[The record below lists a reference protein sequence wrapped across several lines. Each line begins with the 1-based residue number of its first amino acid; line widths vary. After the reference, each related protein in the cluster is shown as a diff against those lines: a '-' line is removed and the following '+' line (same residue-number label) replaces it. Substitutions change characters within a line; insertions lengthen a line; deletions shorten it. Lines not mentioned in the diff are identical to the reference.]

1 MTIGQASGT
10 NKIPVNL
17 PGSGINLQDGKHNLF
32 AVLELTVGAMTRF
45 SLTNLI
51 TKAVIGV
58 EKITWSGVTPSED
71 PFGDDNFLEN
81 AAAQFP
87 EAGLPGSLIFP
98 ESNSPTNKP
107 NHGVFAPRTK
117 VEARAVLTIPVPAGM
132 TAKLQARVLDP
143 DHFGTGDFDPNKTN
157 NGNDNVKGRI
167 KVVEVSKPLG
177 MSHENFEFLFASE
190 AIMAS
195 EHLEITEPQ
204 PGNNWNFGV
213 HDEKIVTDQFHISPA
228 DGISITRKY
237 PGKSL
242 IDIAETNKSTI
253 LTAARTLWVEM
264 DTMDAP
270 STAPGMVDDEKLEKK
285 PLDISLLTELMS
297 KALILVRKLP
307 LNLDR
312 DDDSMPFVQYF
323 ATQGGVAKADLI
335 RDVKSEPFF
344 WVVQIIDAYE
354 HSPVRDN
361 DVAGPDSN
369 GNPNTRDAGSWYA
382 GYAHVENG
390 DKANTIYH
398 ETIRD
403 VHKEGQTSNDTPGG
417 DKLVDVATHLRILV
431 AHEVLHRFLGYHTN
445 NDAED
450 ALHNSFIMSEKAQ
463 YDKSLAVLS
472 DKQLRLIQNQKQPK

>member
-1 MTIGQASGT
+1 MLI
-10 NKIPVNL
+10 NE
-17 PGSGINLQDGKHNLF
+17 PGELKLADGKHNIF
-32 AVLELTVGAMTRF
+32 GIFEYRSESSATIK
-45 SLTNLI
+45 LTNLI

-58 EKITWSGVTPSED
+58 EKITWSGVLPSED
-71 PFGDDNFLEN
+71 PIGDSNFFEN
-81 AAAQFP
+81 AAAKFP
-87 EAGLPGSLIFP
+87 EAGLTGSLIFP

-107 NHGVFAPRTK
+107 DHGVFVPRTK

-157 NGNDNVKGRI
+157 KGNDNVKGRE
-167 KVVEVSKPLG
+167 KVGEVFTPLG

-213 HDEKIVTDQFHISPA
+213 HDEKIVTDQFHISPSNGVDILRA
-228 DGISITRKY
+228 YRANQ
-237 PGKSL
+237 L
-242 IDIAETNKSTI
+242 FAIAETNKSKI
-253 LTAARTLWVEM
+253 LTAGRTLWVEI

-270 STAPGMVDDEKLEKK
+270 STAPGTVDDEKLEKK
-285 PLDISLLTELMS
+285 PLDISLLTELMR
-297 KALILVRKLP
+297 KALILVRELP
-307 LNLDR
+307 LSLDIKT
-312 DDDSMPFVQYF
+312 DSMPFVQYF

-335 RDVKSEPFF
+335 RDVKSEPLF

-354 HSPVRDN
+354 HSPDWDN
-361 DVAGPDSN
+361 DVAGADSK
-369 GNPNTRDAGSWYA
+369 GNPNTRNAGEWYA
-382 GYAHVENG
+382 GYAHRE
-390 DKANTIYH
+390 DKDQANVIYH

-403 VHKEGQTSNDTPGG
+403 VHKEGQTSDNTPGG
-417 DKLVDVATHLRILV
+417 DKLVDLETHMRILV
-431 AHEVLHRFLGYHTN
+431 AHEVLHRFLGYHTTSK
-445 NDAED
+445 DED